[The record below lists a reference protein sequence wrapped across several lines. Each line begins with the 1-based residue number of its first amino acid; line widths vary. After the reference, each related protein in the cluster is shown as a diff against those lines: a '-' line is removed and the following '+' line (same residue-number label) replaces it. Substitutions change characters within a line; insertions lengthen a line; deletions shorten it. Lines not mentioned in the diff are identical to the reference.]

1 MGRADDMLI
10 IRGVNVF
17 PSQIETV
24 LLDCGFTA
32 NYLIIVDRVN
42 HFDTFEVQVE
52 LPALVSD
59 TMRDLN
65 KKQKEVQEALNSLLG
80 VKAKVTLLEPNSLER
95 SLGKAVR
102 VQDRRKLHD

>member
-1 MGRADDMLI
+1 
-10 IRGVNVF
+10 
-17 PSQIETV
+17 
-24 LLDCGFTA
+24 
-32 NYLIIVDRVN
+32 VDRGN